1 MPKLAEEGAAGFFE
15 DIPVLIVV
23 LIATGIFL
31 YSLVHAYVVYLDNL
45 ENQTMADEAVD
56 LQDAVRG
63 YEGLIMGFEE
73 GVFSGD
79 KLISLSLEELKEN
92 FNPQAL
98 GYDYQVSIIDTS
110 SYQNSL
116 DYTKSFATSEPP
128 ARGERYSVTTS
139 VLILVEDTYHAG
151 QLIVM
156 IWS

>member
-45 ENQTMADEAVD
+45 ENQTMADEVAGF
-56 LQDAVRG
+56 QDAIRG
-63 YEGLIMGFEE
+63 YEGLIVDFEE

-79 KLISLSLEELKEN
+79 KLISISLEDLKED
-92 FNPQAL
+92 FNPRVL
-98 GYDYQVSIIDTS
+98 GYNYQVSIIDTS

-116 DYTKSFATSEPP
+116 NYTKSFATSEPP
-128 ARGERYSVTTS
+128 ARGDRYSVTTS
-139 VLILVEDTYHAG
+139 VLILIEDSYHAG
-151 QLIVM
+151 QMTVT